1 MRILRSTCSCI
12 FALACL
18 SAPAQEGRSF
28 GVQASL
34 LSPLGTLKSFDSRGG
49 YAVGLFLNLP
59 VGTTQFIRPRL
70 DSAVSQTQ
78 SQPLGYGAYGYTID
92 RSAKHLFLGADYGVY
107 TSGSPRGLYLFVG
120 AGLMKSTLK
129 EESQSTNYYY
139 ADNTSFDHT
148 RSAFTAGLGWTFD
161 RHWGVEARL
170 TESEFS
176 YGGISLSTNWVQV
189 GATLRF

>member
-1 MRILRSTCSCI
+1 MRFLRFPFSCI

-34 LSPLGTLKSFDSRGG
+34 VTPLGTLKSFDSRGG
-49 YAVGLFLNLP
+49 YAVGLFMNLP
-59 VGTTQFIRPRL
+59 VGAGQFVRPRL

-78 SQPLGYGAYGYTID
+78 SQTLGYGPYGYTID
-92 RSAKHLFLGADYGVY
+92 HSAKHLFIGADYGVY
-107 TSGSPRGLYLFVG
+107 ASGSPKGLYLFVG
-120 AGLMKSTLK
+120 AGLMKSTLRD
-129 EESQSTNYYY
+129 ESRGPYT
-139 ADNTSFDHT
+139 DPTDKTTFDHT
-148 RSAFTAGLGWTFD
+148 RSAFAAGFGWTFT
-161 RHWGVEARL
+161 RRWGVEARL

-176 YGGISLSTNWVQV
+176 YGGFSLSTNWVQV